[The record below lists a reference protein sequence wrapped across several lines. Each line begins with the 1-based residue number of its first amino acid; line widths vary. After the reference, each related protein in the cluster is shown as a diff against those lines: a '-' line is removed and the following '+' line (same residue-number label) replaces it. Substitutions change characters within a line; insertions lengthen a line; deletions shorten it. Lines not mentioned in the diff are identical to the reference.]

1 MRVLVS
7 DRKVPSSLDVIVCVV
22 ISELDGIGTEDGQL
36 EPKPAHF
43 WCFHCVKLWQ
53 KRTLSLCEAI
63 DPYILHIL

>member
-43 WCFHCVKLWQ
+43 WCFHCE
-53 KRTLSLCEAI
+53 LSQDENLGK
-63 DPYILHIL
+63 HSS